1 MVMFVRLLYAQ
12 LLKTSGKESNTMIKT
27 TRMFKPLLRGAIL
40 LLAFAAVGQAAAQGD
55 RAKGDPGDPP
65 KDPPKPTVKEQ
76 CFDDGWKKFRGFK
89 NQGDCVSFV
98 ATKGKNPPAK
108 APPPS
113 SAPRSKGKS
122 SDTPPGTS
130 SGK

>member
-40 LLAFAAVGQAAAQGD
+40 LLAFAAVGQAAAQ
-55 RAKGDPGDPP
+55 RVDPP
-65 KDPPKPTVKEQ
+65 KDPPPKPDPKPTVKEQ
-76 CFDDGWKKFRGFK
+76 CFEDGWKRFKGFK

-108 APPPS
+108 APPS